1 MADLHM
7 THTPDMPTRQTCG
20 AWLALR
26 REIIELQDL
35 KRKVQVRADGAGS
48 VGPEGRGKRSHKG
61 KVGVANTASLGST
74 LVLPCNQQCMTAGV
88 LMVVLFS
95 ASCPPTFD
103 TSARFRHL
111 RSRLE

>member
-1 MADLHM
+1 M
-7 THTPDMPTRQTCG
+7 TNTPDMPTRETCG

-61 KVGVANTASLGST
+61 KVGAKPSLSGI
-74 LVLPCNQQCMTAGV
+74 
-88 LMVVLFS
+88 
-95 ASCPPTFD
+95 PPHM
-103 TSARFRHL
+103 SVH
-111 RSRLE
+111 